1 MIKIFEDIFAL
12 IGSLCL
18 FANLAL
24 LAIFGVEEIERL
36 KQEGADTD
44 QAVERF
50 REKFEKEGK

>member
-1 MIKIFEDIFAL
+1 MIKIFEDIFVL

-18 FANLAL
+18 FAS
-24 LAIFGVEEIERL
+24 VEEIKRF
-36 KQEGADTD
+36 KQEDADTD